1 MHLAAS
7 SAAANVTSTDA
18 AESRPTTDAAN
29 APPPDPSDSMPV
41 WEETQS
47 QSVDGTEE
55 VTQDYMVAE
64 QNARYKER
72 QAQKAVRFQENMATY
87 YRKHPLKEKSVPVV
101 DEGNDQVT
109 DDYIPAPKRNR
120 TCVRKVKGG
129 SGVSPVSECPS
140 SPPFRHSP
148 RVSAMSVPSGIAEPS
163 SFAPRKSKLGKS
175 VPVVSDEDSMQ
186 DDDSDFET
194 APKV

>member
-1 MHLAAS
+1 MHLEAS
-7 SAAANVTSTDA
+7 SAGANVTSTDA

-87 YRKHPLKEKSVPVV
+87 YRKHPSKEKSDPVV
-101 DEGNDQVT
+101 DGGNDQVI
-109 DDYIPAPKRNR
+109 DDYIPEPKRNR
-120 TCVRKVKGG
+120 TCVRKVKGD
-129 SGVSPVSECPS
+129 SCDSWALECN
-140 SPPFRHSP
+140 HQL
-148 RVSAMSVPSGIAEPS
+148 
-163 SFAPRKSKLGKS
+163 LGH
-175 VPVVSDEDSMQ
+175 
-186 DDDSDFET
+186 
-194 APKV
+194 